1 MKIAQALVDGVH
13 LNESW
18 TPWTPRQRHGGG
30 IAGNSRPKCWRND
43 NKMAYAYL
51 LTTVGLSEKVN
62 ITKRFL
68 ARKETEFDQLQA
80 IIISLRAELHA
91 NVAKDKR
98 S

>member
-1 MKIAQALVDGVH
+1 
-13 LNESW
+13 
-18 TPWTPRQRHGGG
+18 
-30 IAGNSRPKCWRND
+30 
-43 NKMAYAYL
+43 MAYAYL